1 MTGWRRF
8 AVSVAA
14 GTVLSVEAAT
24 LVCVPAGLGPNW
36 WFTACGVF
44 AAGWGLAGDR
54 IVDRAVTAWKQLG
67 KSPTIAAHD
76 GDGPT
81 LLALFVMHGGPVRLF
96 DLVVVLSPYPDPPSW
111 MHPLRRWNVMTAWVS
126 RNDEVLAEARSLA
139 DAGLLRCTERGRR
152 RDRMGVYEITGLGRD
167 VAARNAEVL
176 MAGRT
181 EENA

>member
-54 IVDRAVTAWKQLG
+54 IVDRSVTAWKQLG
-67 KSPTIAAHD
+67 KSPTITARN

-81 LLALFVMHGGPVRLF
+81 LLALFAMYEGPVRLF
-96 DLVVVLSPYPDPPSW
+96 DLVIVLSPYPDPPSW
-111 MHPLRRWNVMTAWVS
+111 LHPVRRRRVMRAWVW
-126 RNDEVLAEARSLA
+126 RNVEIHAEAVRLA
-139 DAGLLRCTERGRR
+139 QSGLLRCTEHDRR
-152 RDRMGVYEITGLGRD
+152 WLGASLYEITDLGRD
-167 VAARNAEVL
+167 VAARNAKVL
-176 MAGRT
+176 TATT
-181 EENA
+181 EERA